1 MRDFLNDA
9 AEYDIGWLI
18 WACMSLEFAVL
29 SAINYLRFD
38 ATQFGVGAAA
48 ILGAGGAM
56 SWMRTK

>member
-9 AEYDIGWLI
+9 AEYDIGWIL
-18 WACMSLEFAVL
+18 WALMALEFGVL
-29 SAINYLRFD
+29 SAMNWARFD

-56 SWMRTK
+56 SWMRNR